1 VRGGRAGQIPQARK
15 GLVAKSAGVLHSD
28 VWARTRNQT
37 WPQDL

>member
-28 VWARTRNQT
+28 VCLGAVTEPRAV
-37 WPQDL
+37 